1 MQYNTCFWALV
12 LKGGR
17 TPAQAQDEL
26 KVRVPLVEPSI
37 RGLVAFAQQQWPSQP
52 LRCCELCCKAV
63 QHELLLLFIRPCLLL
78 CLVQGTG
85 ADVKNEM
92 LYTKFGINYNA
103 LPEQFKKV
111 GF

>member
-1 MQYNTCFWALV
+1 MALWHSHNSSG
-12 LKGGR
+12 LHS
-17 TPAQAQDEL
+17 
-26 KVRVPLVEPSI
+26 PSDAVSS
-37 RGLVAFAQQQWPSQP
+37 VATQCS
-52 LRCCELCCKAV
+52 KI
-63 QHELLLLFIRPCLLL
+63 LLLLFTRLRLLL